1 MVGFSIRKWLA
12 ALLIQGVFCIAG
24 FSQTVSPGAPDFLWA
39 RQVGQ
44 GGQDLGWSIAVDS
57 EGNAYV
63 GAMFS
68 SSSID
73 LGGTILTN
81 RGGFDGILAKYDRNG
96 NLVWAKQ
103 AGGSQNEEIKSV
115 AIDGNGNVYAAGSSR
130 STEGTFAGATIGN
143 DGGQDFF
150 VAKL

>member
-1 MVGFSIRKWLA
+1 MVGLSIRKWLA
-12 ALLIQGVFCIAG
+12 ALLIQGVFCTAG
-24 FSQTVSPGAPDFLWA
+24 FAQTVSPGAPDFVWA
-39 RQVGQ
+39 RQAGQ

-81 RGGFDGILAKYDRNG
+81 RGGFDGFVAKYDRNG
-96 NLVWAKQ
+96 NLVWVRQ
-103 AGGSQNEEIKSV
+103 AGGSQGDEIKSV
-115 AIDGNGNVYAAGSSR
+115 ALDGSGNIYAAGSSS
-130 STEGTFAGATIGN
+130 STDGTIAGT
-143 DGGQDFF
+143 
-150 VAKL
+150 